1 MTWVLPATV
10 KENVGARVEWDLIN
24 ADGVVY
30 NTGQGEAV
38 SVTPHPVTPGVFK
51 YQVYAMLSIPGNIPV
66 NASGTSYQI
75 RWRLLLAGRKEP
87 IFAFDTFR
95 VKPIEFYSLG
105 AVDSVELYSDVAPVQ
120 LLLPSPAFSLAL
132 EIYRDN
138 DKLFDEVLEGDPKE
152 TTEGFLYEFPLDLP
166 TLRGNQPSL
175 TPLNLVWK
183 YREAEDAVMR
193 SEMSRLWTISPSI
206 LAASQEIESFLNRM
220 LLDSGVTPGT
230 MLTPTLLMHHLQK
243 GRDAFNSY
251 IRPTNFTMTNAT
263 AGIKQYWLMYAIV
276 DACRTMYLLEGNK
289 QFEFQG
295 SSVSL
300 SVDRSQYWSQIA
312 QDIQGQNEQQVKLFK
327 DNLAKWGWTGGDGNV
342 TGPRP
347 GAVGQVGVALSPLTP
362 LRGTYFRPGVSFP
375 WF

>member
-1 MTWVLPATV
+1 
-10 KENVGARVEWDLIN
+10 VGV
-24 ADGVVY
+24 
-30 NTGQGEAV
+30 
-38 SVTPHPVTPGVFK
+38 
-51 YQVYAMLSIPGNIPV
+51 
-66 NASGTSYQI
+66 AS
-75 RWRLLLAGRKEP
+75 
-87 IFAFDTFR
+87 
-95 VKPIEFYSLG
+95 
-105 AVDSVELYSDVAPVQ
+105 
-120 LLLPSPAFSLAL
+120 
-132 EIYRDN
+132 
-138 DKLFDEVLEGDPKE
+138 
-152 TTEGFLYEFPLDLP
+152 TEGFLYEFPLDLP